1 MTEPIVRVDAILF
14 EALQP
19 LELAR
24 FYRDAFGLSEPRWY
38 GQDHVGLR
46 AANTYLGFDRVAEL
60 PETRRTVSV
69 WFRVR
74 DVPAMSNHLQRLGAT
89 VKLAPEWERGTGEAL
104 ARLLDPEGNEVGL
117 VGPSPEAALGA

>member
-1 MTEPIVRVDAILF
+1 MSEPLVRVDAILF
-14 EALQP
+14 ETLQP

-24 FYRDAFGLSEPRWY
+24 FYRDAFGLTEPRWF

-46 AANTYLGFDRVAEL
+46 AANTYLGFDRVEAL
-60 PETRRTVSV
+60 PENRRTVSV

-74 DVPAMSNHLQRLGAT
+74 DVPAMCNHLQRLGAT
-89 VKLAPEWERGTGEAL
+89 VKQAPQWEGGSGEAM